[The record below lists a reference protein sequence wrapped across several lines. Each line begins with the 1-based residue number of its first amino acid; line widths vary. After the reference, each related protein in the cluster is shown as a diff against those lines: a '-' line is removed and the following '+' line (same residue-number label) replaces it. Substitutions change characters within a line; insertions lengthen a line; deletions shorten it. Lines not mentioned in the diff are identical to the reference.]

1 MKILLKT
8 FLFISIIN
16 ISFAQISTTDNSNLF
31 LSTSTLNVSIGGSFL
46 VTGSFSALITE
57 RVDAFVTRIYTE
69 AKEKSLRITNDPE
82 ELLKLK
88 KELENYSL
96 RNITLKRVN
105 GEVLKLDLLKF
116 RVNGDFINNPY
127 LKNDDVLLF
136 EPMDLETNY
145 FSISGAVNK
154 PGKYPFV
161 DGDKISDAIELAL
174 GLNKAYDKVLRY
186 EIRRLSY
193 DGTEL
198 QKIDTGL
205 NADYALQRGDRIVI
219 LTDETQR
226 RDFNVLV
233 LGEVNSPGL
242 IPINKTGLPLRQIIE
257 EAGGL
262 TNSASLNGAK
272 IFTGNSITFLMQKL
286 YGFKT
291 EDYYTE
297 NQQKIFNALVDL
309 QSKMMIRMSNLTE
322 VDTTYF
328 YLEDELRVLTES
340 AAIDFNKV
348 YEEGSPESHYIV
360 KDGDVIFIPQQDHNV
375 YVYGQV
381 PHPGKIPFVPDAD
394 YQSYIEK
401 AGGFGEYADDEVMLI
416 KAHSREWLPITENE
430 YKIEEGDFIYVPRI
444 PIHSFNYYVSRF
456 GTYLGIVASAATIV
470 LLLIQF
476 GK

>member
-16 ISFAQISTTDNSNLF
+16 LSYAQISTNDNSNLF
-31 LSTSTLNVSIGGSFL
+31 LGNSTLNVSVGGSFL
-46 VTGSFSALITE
+46 VTGSFPALITE
-57 RVDAFVTRIYTE
+57 RVDAFVTRIYNE

-88 KELENYSL
+88 QELENYSL
-96 RNITLKRVN
+96 RNITLKRVS

-116 RVNGDFINNPY
+116 RVNGDFNNNPY

-161 DGDKISDAIELAL
+161 DGDKISDAIELSL
-174 GLNKAYDKVLRY
+174 GLNKAYDKVLRF

-198 QKIDTGL
+198 QKIDVGM
-205 NADYALQRGDRIVI
+205 NADYPLQRGDRIVI
-219 LTDETQR
+219 YSDETQR
-226 RDFNVLV
+226 RDFSVLV
-233 LGEVNSPGL
+233 LGEVNSPGI

-262 TNSASLNGAK
+262 TNSAELNRAK
-272 IFTGNSITFLMQKL
+272 LFTGNSITFLMQKL

-291 EDYYTE
+291 EDFYTE
-297 NQQKIFNALVDL
+297 NQQMVFDALVDI
-309 QSKMMIRMSNLTE
+309 QSKMMVRMSNLTE

-328 YLEDELRVLTES
+328 YLEDELRVLTEG
-340 AAIDFNKV
+340 ATLDFNKV
-348 YEEGSPESHYIV
+348 YEDGSPESQFLV
-360 KDGDVIFIPQQDHNV
+360 KDGDVIFIPQKDHNI

-381 PHPGKIPFVPDAD
+381 PNPGKIPFVTDAD
-394 YQSYIEK
+394 YQFYVDK

-416 KAHSREWLPITENE
+416 KANSREWLPISEDE
-430 YKIEEGDFIYVPRI
+430 YKIEEGDFLYVPRV
-444 PIHSFNYYVSRF
+444 PAHSFNYYVSRF
-456 GTYLGIVASAATIV
+456 GGYLGIIASAATII